1 MNVLEEAR
9 KRPVMSGI
17 TLVGAAG
24 AILLFMNIMPGLELI
39 VSIKKAPEIAAAA
52 LEKAESANDWIAAY
66 IAEQKKQRELDQ
78 KLAEQAAE
86 YQRQMLELQRQQY
99 QLPQQSPNQMYR
111 PQVPQPI
118 PQPIPPMPPPPTT
131 LRVEWAQD
139 EAGNWFCPNGRESW
153 WPDEETGECE

>member
-1 MNVLEEAR
+1 MTNILEEAK

-99 QLPQQSPNQMYR
+99 QLPNQMYR
-111 PQVPQPI
+111 PQA
-118 PQPIPPMPPPPTT
+118 PPTPPRPPT
-131 LRVEWAQD
+131 LKVEWAQD
-139 EAGNWFCPNGRESW
+139 EDGNWF
-153 WPDEETGECE
+153 

>member
-1 MNVLEEAR
+1 MTNILEEAK

-52 LEKAESANDWIAAY
+52 LEKAESANDWIAAD
-66 IAEQKKQRELDQ
+66 IEEEQKQREMDQ

-86 YQRQMLELQRQQY
+86 YQRQMLELQRQQ
-99 QLPQQSPNQMYR
+99 QQTPNRSYR
-111 PQVPQPI
+111 PQRQ
-118 PQPIPPMPPPPTT
+118 
-131 LRVEWAQD
+131 EWQD
-139 EAGNWFCPNGRESW
+139 PKDGSWAGCSQFCDT
-153 WPDEETGECE
+153 DEN

>member
-1 MNVLEEAR
+1 MNVLEEAK

-52 LEKAESANDWIAAY
+52 LEKAEDANDWIAAY

-86 YQRQMLELQRQQY
+86 YQRQMLELQRQQ
-99 QLPQQSPNQMYR
+99 QAPNQMYR
-111 PQVPQPI
+111 PQAPPPAPQPI
-118 PQPIPPMPPPPTT
+118 PNLPAPPQTPI
-131 LRVEWAQD
+131 RVYWEQD
-139 EAGNWFCPNGRESW
+139 AYGDWFCRSSTGDWW
-153 WPDEETGECE
+153 WPDEDTGDCE

>member
-1 MNVLEEAR
+1 MNVFDEAK

-52 LEKAESANDWIAAY
+52 LEKAENANDWIAAY
-66 IAEQKKQRELDQ
+66 IEDQQKQREMDQ

-86 YQRQMLELQRQQY
+86 YQRQMLELQRQQ
-99 QLPQQSPNQMYR
+99 QMPMQQQVPNQPVRPSRTVTPQEWQDPQDGSWGCCSQFCDTDANWYR
-111 PQVPQPI
+111 
-118 PQPIPPMPPPPTT
+118 
-131 LRVEWAQD
+131 
-139 EAGNWFCPNGRESW
+139 
-153 WPDEETGECE
+153 CE